1 MAQVGPNVGLQTQSP
16 LHPMPTRLALM
27 PKPLLAAIAL
37 VGTLALTTLVVTAPA
52 PAEALPSALTTE
64 APSASIP
71 MPLLRVDYSALIGA
85 RLSGRVPD
93 EAEHDAIL
101 RRARSIYGADQVI
114 DRIETGGV
122 ANPSWLSPAFL
133 PDLRSALRASATLH
147 DARLVIDGVAAS
159 EAARDQMVAGLA
171 GYASRG
177 VRVDTNV
184 EVRPTGL

>member
-1 MAQVGPNVGLQTQSP
+1 MLIRPFA
-16 LHPMPTRLALM
+16 M
-27 PKPLLAAIAL
+27 PKPLFAAVLL
-37 VGTLALTTLVVTAPA
+37 VGAAALTTMVVTAPV
-52 PAEALPSALTTE
+52 PADVVPSTLAAVET
-64 APSASIP
+64 PRASIP
-71 MPLLRVDYSALIGA
+71 MPLVRVDYSALIGA

-93 EAEHDAIL
+93 EAEHEALL

-159 EAARDQMVAGLA
+159 DTAREALASTVA
-171 GYASRG
+171 GYAARG
-177 VRVDTNV
+177 VRVDSHID
-184 EVRPTGL
+184 VRPTGL